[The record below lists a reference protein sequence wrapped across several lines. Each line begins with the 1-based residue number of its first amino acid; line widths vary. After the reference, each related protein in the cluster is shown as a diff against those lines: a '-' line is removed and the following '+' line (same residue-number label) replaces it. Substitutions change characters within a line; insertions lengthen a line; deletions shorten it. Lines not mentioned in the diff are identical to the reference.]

1 MFIVEMARGEP
12 GSDLWS
18 CDGATWKKLLSIA
31 RSFGWVPLGTVVD
44 EVMASVTAGYRAHFR
59 STYHPEEWAHCKRL
73 SDDDAKALSAALYT
87 AIDMME
93 SGKVAVLWRPSPT
106 VLRDDFNLAELSQV
120 NSSVTG
126 LLKGLANFASRGGFA
141 FAWDD

>member
-1 MFIVEMARGEP
+1 MVMM
-12 GSDLWS
+12 
-18 CDGATWKKLLSIA
+18 LLIM
-31 RSFGWVPLGTVVD
+31 
-44 EVMASVTAGYRAHFR
+44 VMMILVTQSHSGLSSHVTHVNQF
-59 STYHPEEWAHCKRL
+59 STEELFTRF
-73 SDDDAKALSAALYT
+73 AKALSAALYT